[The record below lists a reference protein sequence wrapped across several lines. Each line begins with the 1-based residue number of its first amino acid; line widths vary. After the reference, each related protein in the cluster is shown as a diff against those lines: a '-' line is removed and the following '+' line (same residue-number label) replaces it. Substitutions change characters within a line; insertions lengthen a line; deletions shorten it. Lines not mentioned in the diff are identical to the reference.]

1 MNQAR
6 HNAAAARSV
15 EASSD
20 ETLASHLAE
29 QQRERGLSDE
39 AFAAQLGVTRHEW
52 QALRR
57 GEAQWPAASL
67 ARTLLRFPEALPMAA
82 LEVRRRL
89 EPGDGWRHWHP
100 TDDVRAA

>member
-6 HNAAAARSV
+6 HIAAAGHSG
-15 EASSD
+15 EPSSG

-39 AFAAQLGVTRHEW
+39 GFAAQLGVTRHEW

-57 GEAQWPAASL
+57 GEAPWPAASL
-67 ARTLLRFPEALPMAA
+67 ARTLLRFPEALPLAA
-82 LEVRRRL
+82 LEVRQRL